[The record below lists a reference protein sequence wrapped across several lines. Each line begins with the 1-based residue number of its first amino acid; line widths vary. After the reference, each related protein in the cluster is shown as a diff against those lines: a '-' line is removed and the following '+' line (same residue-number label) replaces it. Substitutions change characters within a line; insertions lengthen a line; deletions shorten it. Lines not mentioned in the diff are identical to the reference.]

1 MRFVFWTCA
10 EGLYSLC
17 HPVLKEFIGK
27 FFLVTPHVQ
36 RPRFSQQ
43 VQAFCLNCILMFYA
57 KSGAASG
64 IHTYIYIGHF
74 ITAVL
79 LSIFHTLPN

>member
-1 MRFVFWTCA
+1 MRFIFWTCA

-17 HPVLKEFIGK
+17 HPVLKEFIGN

-43 VQAFCLNCILMFYA
+43 VQAFSILMFYA
-57 KSGAASG
+57 RIDAASG

-74 ITAVL
+74 LTAVI
-79 LSIFHTLPN
+79 LSIVHTLSN